1 MVKIS
6 GWRNLFLEFS
16 ALSESAERQYGIAH
30 LSYSNYI
37 LERLALCIDT
47 CSNIQ
52 EIIVVS
58 TLASDLQECSRNL
71 TELIETLQRLHNR
84 WEEYKS
90 FLEGPAQYNTLL
102 TTQQLGRG
110 KPQFQVSKSQV
121 EYLASLSFKWTEI
134 ASILGLSRMTL
145 YRYDM

>member
-1 MVKIS
+1 MVEIS
-6 GWRNLFLEFS
+6 GWRNLFLEVS
-16 ALSESAERQYGIAH
+16 AISESAECQYGIAN
-30 LSYSNYI
+30 LSYSNWKG
-37 LERLALCIDT
+37 LLCALT
-47 CSNIQ
+47 HS
-52 EIIVVS
+52 VVS

-110 KPQFQVSKSQV
+110 RPQFQVSKSKV
-121 EYLASLSFKWTEI
+121 EYLASLSFKRTEI

-145 YRYDM
+145 RYDM

>member
-1 MVKIS
+1 MNSSVRKYLQSCSTNAKMVEIS
-6 GWRNLFLEFS
+6 GWRNLFLEVS
-16 ALSESAERQYGIAH
+16 ALSESAERRIAH

-84 WEEYKS
+84 WEEYKAL
-90 FLEGPAQYNTLL
+90 LEGPA
-102 TTQQLGRG
+102 R
-110 KPQFQVSKSQV
+110 
-121 EYLASLSFKWTEI
+121 I
-134 ASILGLSRMTL
+134 IL
-145 YRYDM
+145 Y

>member
-1 MVKIS
+1 MVGETFSWKFLHYRKVQNVNMGLLTLVTLIIS
-6 GWRNLFLEFS
+6 WKGLLCALTHAQTFKKSLF
-16 ALSESAERQYGIAH
+16 
-30 LSYSNYI
+30 
-37 LERLALCIDT
+37 
-47 CSNIQ
+47 
-52 EIIVVS
+52 VS

-110 KPQFQVSKSQV
+110 RPQFQVSKSQV

>member
-1 MVKIS
+1 MVEIS
-6 GWRNLFLEFS
+6 GWRNLFLEVS
-16 ALSESAERQYGIAH
+16 AISESAERQYGIAN
-30 LSYSNYI
+30 LSYSNWKG
-37 LERLALCIDT
+37 LLCALRH
-47 CSNIQ
+47 S
-52 EIIVVS
+52 VVS

-110 KPQFQVSKSQV
+110 RPQFQVSKSKV

-145 YRYDM
+145 YRYDI

>member
-1 MVKIS
+1 MEV
-6 GWRNLFLEFS
+6 S
-16 ALSESAERQYGIAH
+16 AISESAECQYGIAN
-30 LSYSNYI
+30 LSYSNWKG
-37 LERLALCIDT
+37 LLCALT
-47 CSNIQ
+47 HS
-52 EIIVVS
+52 VVS
-58 TLASDLQECSRNL
+58 TLDSDLQECSRNL

-90 FLEGPAQYNTLL
+90 FLEGPAQYNTSL

-110 KPQFQVSKSQV
+110 RPQFQVSKSKV

>member
-1 MVKIS
+1 MVEIS
-6 GWRNLFLEFS
+6 GWRNLFLEVS
-16 ALSESAERQYGIAH
+16 AISESAERQYGIAN
-30 LSYSNYI
+30 LSYSNWKG
-37 LERLALCIDT
+37 LLCALT
-47 CSNIQ
+47 HS
-52 EIIVVS
+52 VVS

-71 TELIETLQRLHNR
+71 IELIETLQRLHNR

-110 KPQFQVSKSQV
+110 RPQFQVSKSKV

>member
-1 MVKIS
+1 MPEK
-6 GWRNLFLEFS
+6 WLEKPFLGSFCNIGKC
-16 ALSESAERQYGIAH
+16 RTIAN

-37 LERLALCIDT
+37 LERLVLCIDT
-47 CSNIQ
+47 CANIQ
-52 EIIVVS
+52 EIVVF

-71 TELIETLQRLHNR
+71 TELIQTLQRLHNR

-110 KPQFQVSKSQV
+110 RPQFQVSKSQV
-121 EYLASLSFKWTEI
+121 EYLASLSFKWMEI
-134 ASILGLSRMTL
+134 ASILGLRRMTL